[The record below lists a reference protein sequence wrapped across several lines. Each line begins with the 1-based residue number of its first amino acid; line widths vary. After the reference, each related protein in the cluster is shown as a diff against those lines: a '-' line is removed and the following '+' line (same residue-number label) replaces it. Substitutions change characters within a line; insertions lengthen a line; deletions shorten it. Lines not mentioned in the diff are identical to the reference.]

1 MARAATKVNSPTP
14 YNVIGAAHEI
24 GCTPGTLYEY
34 IRAER
39 IKPQYTPR
47 VTRFST
53 TSTSSRRAR
62 FSSAAEFV
70 AADLP

>member
-39 IKPQYTPR
+39 IKPQYTPAGHAILYDER
-47 VTRFST
+47 IEQAREIFQRRRTR
-53 TSTSSRRAR
+53 RG
-62 FSSAAEFV
+62 
-70 AADLP
+70 